1 MSVSVPRR
9 AVLYTTG
16 LMVAA
21 AGGWELLTDPPWRR
35 SAAGARSRSRFPTP
49 GPATSGDE
57 SAGSVHGPQYHV
69 DAGPKTIA
77 VTFDDGPDPRYT
89 PDILDVLRHYH
100 VTATFCMIGEHAAR
114 HPELVARV
122 VDEGHTLAN
131 HTWSHPNLR
140 PLSPAK
146 IREQIEQA
154 ADAIESASGGIRPGL
169 FRAPFGTFT
178 PAVLSACTAFDLQ
191 PLAWSVDP
199 RDWSRPGSA
208 RIAATVLDRTRTG
221 AIIINHDGGGDR
233 SQTLAA
239 VRTYL
244 PRLIAAGYR
253 FTTPSSAVE
262 DGDGE

>member
-1 MSVSVPRR
+1 MTVSVPRR
-9 AVLYTTG
+9 AVLYTSG
-16 LMVAA
+16 LVMAA
-21 AGGWELLTDPPWRR
+21 VGGWGLLVDPPWRH
-35 SAAGARSRSRFPTP
+35 AVAGGRSRSRFPTP
-49 GPATSGDE
+49 GPAQSEDGD
-57 SAGSVHGPQYHV
+57 VRGPQYHV

-77 VTFDDGPDPRYT
+77 ITFDDGPDPRYT
-89 PDILDVLRHYH
+89 PFILDELRRHH

-114 HPELVARV
+114 HPDLVARV
-122 VDEGHTLAN
+122 VDEGHALAN

-140 PLSPAK
+140 HLRPAQ
-146 IREQIEQA
+146 IRDQIEKA
-154 ADAIESASGGIRPGL
+154 ADAIESASRGNRPGL

-178 PAVLSACTAFDLQ
+178 PAVLSACSEYDLR

-253 FTTPSSAVE
+253 FTTPFSGADDS
-262 DGDGE
+262 DGE